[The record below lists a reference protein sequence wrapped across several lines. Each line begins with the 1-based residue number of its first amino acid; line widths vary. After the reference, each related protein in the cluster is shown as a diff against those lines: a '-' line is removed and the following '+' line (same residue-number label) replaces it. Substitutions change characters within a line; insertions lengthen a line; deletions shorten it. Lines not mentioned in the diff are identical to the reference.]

1 MPTTLAIGMT
11 AGPIGL
17 PTTIGLLSTTSLM
30 TQLQFE
36 SPEWFWAL
44 AGLVPLVLFWHFK
57 SYADIRP
64 GRRALATG
72 LRFLGLL
79 CVITALS
86 RPVLQL
92 ENSERTVLFLIDVSD
107 SVRSEALDAAWAEV
121 EAATKEL
128 ESTDR
133 AGLVLF
139 GETPKLFVAPTREPL
154 TLTGDLAWQLHHK
167 RAEQDAKTRIA
178 ELERGTLDD
187 AARKELDE
195 LQTRIAA
202 IQALRAEL
210 GTDETDLEG
219 ALRLARGL
227 LPLEVRRR
235 VVLISDGNS
244 NRGDVLRELVE
255 LERSGVSTHVRPLT
269 VGDSPEVVAS
279 ELYAP
284 AEAQVKSPFELEV
297 AFDAS
302 VATTATV
309 RVYRN
314 KYLVSTQENVALAA
328 GRTLL
333 TLPKLRLEE
342 GFHEFE
348 VQVAPA
354 LDTVLENN
362 VARAVV
368 RVAGRPKVLLIERE
382 ERDARWLE
390 GALRGE
396 EIEVEVRP
404 ASGAP
409 ASLGELL
416 NYDALILSDV
426 PASAFQPGAME
437 AVKTYVREMGGGLI
451 MIGGEQ
457 SFGLGGYY
465 RTPIE
470 DALPV
475 KMPIKKNVEKPN
487 LALALVI
494 DKSGSM
500 MGHKIE
506 LAKEAAIAAAEVL
519 KGNDRFGVVAFD
531 GASEWIAPMTDST
544 DLGSITGYISRLAA
558 GGGTNIYPGLY
569 DAFQALQE
577 EDAKLKHIILLS
589 DGQTQGSGYDTLVS
603 HIAADGITLSTVGI
617 GEGADMRLLEDMAQW
632 GNGESYFTNDFG
644 SIPQIFTRE
653 TMRASKSMLI
663 EEPFVPT
670 QIAATEILKGIPLDD
685 MPFLLGYV
693 GCQGKDRATVALV
706 SDYGDPVLAH
716 WTYGL
721 GRSVAFTSDAKARWA
736 ADWISWEA
744 YPKFWAQ
751 LVRSAMSTGSHKDL
765 RTGTRVDVKD
775 GVATITLDVRDRTG
789 SYRDDVEPEL
799 SILPDGDGDG
809 AALAVRHIA
818 PGLFQASF
826 PIERYGDAYRVL
838 LVNRQEGE
846 VAELRAFGVT
856 ESYSPEFRTAAP
868 DLAGLALIAD
878 ATGGV
883 VSPTAE
889 AVWDFQGEPARTPQ
903 DTWWWWL
910 VAAACLLPLDI
921 ALRRLST

>member
-1 MPTTLAIGMT
+1 MTHPLTAFVPTAPLA
-11 AGPIGL
+11 AW
-17 PTTIGLLSTTSLM
+17 
-30 TQLQFE
+30 LQFE
-36 SPEWFWAL
+36 SPAWYFAL
-44 AGLVPLVLFWHFK
+44 LGLVPLVLFWQKK
-57 SYADIRP
+57 SYADLRP
-64 GRRALATG
+64 SRRSPITALR
-72 LRFLGLL
+72 LLGLFA
-79 CVITALS
+79 VITALA
-86 RPVLQL
+86 RPVLL
-92 ENSERTVLFLIDVSD
+92 LDNSDRTVLFLIDVSD
-107 SVRSEALDAAWAEV
+107 SVRPEVLEAAFQEV
-121 EAATKEL
+121 ESATQEL
-128 ESTDR
+128 ERGES
-133 AGLVLF
+133 AGIVLF
-139 GETPKLFVAPTREPL
+139 GGAPKLFKAPQQGPQKLDDELRWRL
-154 TLTGDLAWQLHHK
+154 LHK
-167 RAEQDAKTRIA
+167 RAEAEARARIA
-178 ELERGTLDD
+178 ELERGALDE
-187 AARKELDE
+187 AATAELAQLQERLAAIAAHQKEL
-195 LQTRIAA
+195 R
-202 IQALRAEL
+202 
-210 GTDETDLEG
+210 TDETDLEA

-227 LPLEVRRR
+227 LPLEARRR
-235 VVLISDGNS
+235 VVLVSDGNS
-244 NRGDVLRELVE
+244 NRGDVLREVAE
-255 LERSGVSTHVRPLT
+255 LERAGVSAHVSPLLAGT
-269 VGDSPEVVAS
+269 AAEVVAA

-284 AEAQVKSPFELEV
+284 AEAQVKAPFELEV

-302 VATTATV
+302 VATTGTL

-314 KYLVSTQENVALAA
+314 KYLVSTVENVALAQ
-328 GRTLL
+328 GRTLMA
-333 TLPKLRLEE
+333 LPKVRLEE

-348 VQVAPA
+348 VQVTAKD
-354 LDTVLENN
+354 DTVLENN

-368 RVAGRPKVLLIERE
+368 RVAGRPKVLLVERE

-390 GALRGE
+390 SALRTE
-396 EIEVEVRP
+396 EFDVEVRP
-404 ASGAP
+404 ATGVPS
-409 ASLGELL
+409 SLGELL
-416 NYDALILSDV
+416 NYDTLILSDV
-426 PASAFQPGAME
+426 PASAFQPGAMD
-437 AVKTYVREMGGGLI
+437 AVKAYVREMGGGLV

-470 DALPV
+470 DTLPV

-531 GASEWIAPMTDST
+531 GAAEWIAPMTDSS
-544 DLGSITGYISRLAA
+544 DLGAITGYISRLQA

-589 DGQTQGSGYDTLVS
+589 DGQTEGSGYDTLVG

-617 GEGADMRLLEDMAQW
+617 GEGADLRLLEDMASW
-632 GNGESYFTNDFG
+632 GNGEAYFTNDFG

-670 QIAATEILKGIPLDD
+670 QTAASEILKGIPLDD

-706 SDYGDPVLAH
+706 SDYGDPILAS

-736 ADWISWEA
+736 ADWIGWESF
-744 YPKFWAQ
+744 PKFWAQ
-751 LVRSAMSTGSHKDL
+751 LVRSVMSTGAHKDL
-765 RTGTRVDVKD
+765 RTTTRTEVRD
-775 GVATITLDVRDRTG
+775 GIATVTLDVRDRSG
-789 SYRDDVEPEL
+789 GYRDDVTPGL
-799 SILPDGDGDG
+799 SVLTDGGEND
-809 AALAVRHIA
+809 AALDVRHIA

-826 PIERYGDAYRVL
+826 PIERYGEAYRVL
-838 LVNRQEGE
+838 LVNKQGDE
-846 VAELRAFGVT
+846 VVELRAFGVT

-868 DLAGLALIAD
+868 DLPRLEWIARE
-878 ATGGV
+878 TGGV
-883 VSPTAE
+883 VSPTRE
-889 AVWDFQGEPARTPQ
+889 AVWAFDGAPARTPK

-910 VAAACLLPLDI
+910 VIAAVLLPLDI
-921 ALRRLST
+921 ALRRLS

>member
-1 MPTTLAIGMT
+1 MFHAL
-11 AGPIGL
+11 
-17 PTTIGLLSTTSLM
+17 TSL
-30 TQLQFE
+30 TAVQSTSLRVPLGTWLQFE
-36 SPEWFWAL
+36 SPAWYWAL
-44 AGLVPLVLFWHFK
+44 AALVPLVLFWHAK
-57 SYADIRP
+57 SYADLRR
-64 GRRALATG
+64 GRQGVATALR
-72 LRFLGLL
+72 LLGLL
-79 CVITALS
+79 CVVTALA
-86 RPVLQL
+86 RPVLML
-92 ENSERTVLFLIDVSD
+92 ANSDRTVLFLIDVSD
-107 SVRSEALDAAWAEV
+107 SVRAEALEAAWTEV
-121 EAATKEL
+121 EAATAAL
-128 ESTDR
+128 QRGES
-133 AGLVLF
+133 AGVVLF
-139 GETPKLFVAPTREPL
+139 GGAPKLFVAPQRDALEL
-154 TLTGDLAWQLHHK
+154 DDDLRWRIFHARSADEA
-167 RAEQDAKTRIA
+167 RARIA
-178 ELERGTLDD
+178 ALERGTLDG
-187 AARKELDE
+187 AALAELETLQARLAELDAHRLE
-195 LQTRIAA
+195 LR
-202 IQALRAEL
+202 
-210 GTDETDLEG
+210 TDESDLEA

-227 LPLEVRRR
+227 LPLESRRR
-235 VVLISDGNS
+235 VVLVSDGNA
-244 NRGDVLRELVE
+244 NRGDVLRELTE
-255 LERSGVSTHVRPLT
+255 LERAGVSTHVRPIRA
-269 VGDSPEVVAS
+269 GDAPEVVAA

-284 AEAQVKSPFELEV
+284 TEAQVKAPFEVEA

-314 KYLVSTQENVALAA
+314 KYLVSTVEGVALAQ

-333 TLPKLRLEE
+333 ALPKVRLEE

-348 VQVAPA
+348 VQVAPE

-368 RVAGRPKVLLIERE
+368 RVAGRPKVLLVERE

-396 EIEVEVRP
+396 EIDVEVRP
-404 ASGAP
+404 ATGVP
-409 ASLGELL
+409 ATLGELL
-416 NYDALILSDV
+416 DYDVLVLSDV

-437 AVKTYVREMGGGLI
+437 AVKTYVREMGGGLV

-465 RTPIE
+465 RTPVE

-500 MGHKIE
+500 LGHKIE

-519 KGNDRFGVVAFD
+519 KETDRFGVVAFD
-531 GASEWIAPMTDST
+531 GASEWIAPMTDSS
-544 DLGSITGYISRLAA
+544 DLAAITGYIARLAA

-589 DGQTQGSGYDTLVS
+589 DGQTEGSGYDTLVG

-617 GEGADMRLLEDMAQW
+617 GEGADMRLLEDMASW

-670 QIAATEILKGIPLDD
+670 QVAPTDILKGIPLDD

-693 GCQGKDRATVALV
+693 GCQGKDRATIALV
-706 SDYGDPVLAH
+706 SDYGDPVLAT
-716 WTYGL
+716 WTFGL
-721 GRSVAFTSDAKARWA
+721 GRAVAFTSDAKARWA
-736 ADWISWEA
+736 ADWIGWDA
-744 YPKFWAQ
+744 YAKFWAQ
-751 LVRSAMSTGSHKDL
+751 LVRSVMSTGAHKDL
-765 RTGTRVDVKD
+765 RTTTRTDVAD
-775 GVATITLDVRDRTG
+775 GVATVTLDVRDRTG
-789 SYRDDVEPEL
+789 AYRDDVAPEL
-799 SILPDGDGDG
+799 SILSGGGEGD
-809 AALAVRHIA
+809 ALEVRHVA
-818 PGLFQASF
+818 PGLFQATF
-826 PIERYGDAYRVL
+826 PIERYGESYRVL
-838 LVNRQEGE
+838 MVNKQADE
-846 VAELRAFGVT
+846 VVELRAFGVT

-868 DLAGLALIAD
+868 DIERLELIAR

-883 VSPTAE
+883 VSPDRDAIWRFE
-889 AVWDFQGEPARTPQ
+889 GEPARTPK

-910 VAAACLLPLDI
+910 VLAAVLLPLDI
-921 ALRRLST
+921 ALRRLSG

>member
-1 MPTTLAIGMT
+1 MT
-11 AGPIGL
+11 IDL
-17 PTTIGLLSTTSLM
+17 PLIAAAPAMLGRPVIAAAWV
-30 TQLQFE
+30 QFE
-36 SPEWFWAL
+36 SPAWFWAL
-44 AGLVPLVLFWHFK
+44 ALLLPLVLFWHFK
-57 SYADIRP
+57 SYADLRP
-64 GRRALATG
+64 GRKGLISAL
-72 LRFLGLL
+72 RILGLL
-79 CVITALS
+79 CVVTALS
-86 RPVLQL
+86 RPVLL
-92 ENSERTVLFLIDVSD
+92 RPNSDRTVLFLIDVSD
-107 SVRSEALDAAWAEV
+107 SARAEVLDKAWAEI
-121 EAATKEL
+121 EAATQDLDSGE
-128 ESTDR
+128 T
-133 AGLVLF
+133 AGVVLF
-139 GETPKLFVAPTREPL
+139 GGAPKLFVAPRRDAL
-154 TLTGDLAWQLHHK
+154 TLDDELRWKVFHK
-167 RAEQDAKTRIA
+167 RTEEETKARIA
-178 ELERGTLDD
+178 ALERGALDD
-187 AARKELDE
+187 AATQELATLQARLASIATLRSE
-195 LQTRIAA
+195 LRT
-202 IQALRAEL
+202 E
-210 GTDETDLEG
+210 ETDLEA

-227 LPLEVRRR
+227 LPLEARRR
-235 VVLISDGNS
+235 VVLASDGNA

-255 LERSGVSTHVRPLT
+255 LERAGVSTHVRPLQA
-269 VGDSPEVVAS
+269 GDAPEVVAA

-284 AEAQVKSPFELEV
+284 AEAQVKAPFELEV

-314 KYLVSTQENVALAA
+314 KYLVSTIEDVALAQ

-333 TLPKLRLEE
+333 ALPKVRLEE

-348 VQVAPA
+348 VQVAPKD
-354 LDTVLENN
+354 DTVLENN

-368 RVAGRPKVLLIERE
+368 RVAGRPKVLLIDRE

-390 GALRGE
+390 SALRGE
-396 EIEVEVRP
+396 EIDVEVRP
-404 ASGAP
+404 ASGVP

-416 NYDALILSDV
+416 NYDVLVLSDV

-437 AVKTYVREMGGGLI
+437 AVKTYVREMGGGLV

-500 MGHKIE
+500 LGHKIE

-519 KGNDRFGVVAFD
+519 KDNDRFGVVAFD
-531 GASEWIAPMTDST
+531 GASEWIAPMTDSS
-544 DLGSITGYISRLAA
+544 DLGAITGYISRLAA

-589 DGQTQGSGYDTLVS
+589 DGQTEGSGYDTLVS

-617 GEGADMRLLEDMAQW
+617 GEGADMRLMEDMASW

-670 QIAATEILKGIPLDD
+670 QVAATEIVKGIPLDD

-693 GCQGKDRATVALV
+693 GCQGKDRATISLV
-706 SDYGDPVLAH
+706 SDYGDPILAN
-716 WTYGL
+716 WTFGL

-736 ADWISWEA
+736 ADWISWDS

-751 LVRSAMSTGSHKDL
+751 LVRSVMSTGAHKDL
-765 RTGTRVDVKD
+765 RTTTRTEVSN
-775 GVATITLDVRDRTG
+775 GVATVTLDVRDRAGT
-789 SYRDDVEPEL
+789 YRDDVAPEL
-799 SILPDGDGDG
+799 SILEGGDRDG
-809 AALAVRHIA
+809 AQLEVRHIA

-826 PIERYGDAYRVL
+826 PVERYGEAYRVL
-838 LVNRQEGE
+838 LVNRQDDE
-846 VAELRAFGVT
+846 VVELRAFGVT

-868 DLAGLALIAD
+868 DLERLELIARS
-878 ATGGV
+878 TGGV

-889 AVWDFQGEPARTPQ
+889 DVWRFEGEPARTPK

-910 VAAACLLPLDI
+910 IAATFLLPLDI
-921 ALRRLST
+921 ALRRLSS